1 MVGQQGSRHTSFAV
15 VPRECTM
22 PKKLNTA
29 SLSSQAQSEIM
40 RIIKGMDLSVDNKLP
55 REEALSEML
64 GVSRTTIRQA
74 LNNLASQGIVFR
86 RQGKGTFVNVDSL
99 GVRATFSPCLELTD
113 AIRNSGYEP
122 SVKMLSVHEVE
133 NEQKASSIRERLCLK
148 PDDPVIEVD
157 KLFCADGSPCAL
169 CRDQLGL
176 SALGGKAGL
185 EKLEHFEGSIFKLLY
200 QQTMRRV
207 EWDKAQIGVSSASEI
222 ANLGGGFTALELP
235 QVAYLLVKTVNYDG
249 DDKPMLIAYEFVDT
263 SVITYSLIRQKSVDY
278 SW

>member
-1 MVGQQGSRHTSFAV
+1 MAKR
-15 VPRECTM
+15 
-22 PKKLNTA
+22 LNTA
-29 SLSSQAQSEIM
+29 SLSSRAQSEIL
-40 RIIKGMDLSVDNKLP
+40 RIIKGMDLAADNKLP

-64 GVSRTTIRQA
+64 GVSRTTVRQA

-122 SVKMLSVHEVE
+122 SVKMLSVHEVTDE
-133 NEQKASSIRERLCLK
+133 KKASSVKETLGLSA
-148 PDDPVIEVD
+148 DDPVIEVD

-176 SALGGKAGL
+176 SVLGGEAGL
-185 EKLEHFEGSIFKLLY
+185 ERLEHFEGSIFRLLC
-200 QQTMRRV
+200 QLSMRRV
-207 EWDKAQIGVSSASEI
+207 EWDKAQIGVSCASEI
-222 ANLGGGFTALELP
+222 AALGGGFAGLELP
-235 QVAYLLVKTVNYDG
+235 REAYLHVKTVNYDG
-249 DDKPMLIAYEFVDT
+249 NDRPVLLASEFVDT

>member
-1 MVGQQGSRHTSFAV
+1 MAN
-15 VPRECTM
+15 
-22 PKKLNTA
+22 KLNTA
-29 SLSSQAQSEIM
+29 SLSSQAQSEIL
-40 RIIKGMDLSVDNKLP
+40 RIIKGMDLAADNKLP

-64 GVSRTTIRQA
+64 GVSRTTVRQA
-74 LNNLASQGIVFR
+74 LNNLSSQGIVFR

-133 NEQKASSIRERLCLK
+133 DEKKAASVRETLGL
-148 PDDPVIEVD
+148 PADDPVIEVD
-157 KLFCADGSPCAL
+157 KLFCADGSTCAL

-176 SALGGKAGL
+176 SVLGGQAGL
-185 EKLEHFEGSIFKLLY
+185 ERLESFEGSIFRLLY
-200 QQTMRRV
+200 QQSARRV
-207 EWDKAQIGVSSASEI
+207 EWDKAQIGVSCAAEI
-222 ANLGGGFTALELP
+222 GALGGGFAGLELP
-235 QVAYLLVKTVNYDG
+235 REAYLLVKTVNYDG
-249 DDKPMLIAYEFVDT
+249 NDRPVMIAYEFVDT